1 VQVAYGTLT
10 LSPVIVFGVYA
21 AIVQAKSG
29 SFDAS
34 TLFTSLILIS
44 LLASPLVRILQIVPS
59 FGAAWGC
66 FLRLE
71 EYLEKEDRD
80 DQRLDNSG
88 RKVGPDGESG
98 HDTLIPSCNSGSGK
112 IENPEKLLQNSN
124 SAIHIRDADFG
135 FSDTPQLKNI
145 NLEVRKGEHV
155 VITGQ
160 VGCGKS
166 LLLQAILGE
175 VRSLYGTL
183 RLETCQIG
191 YCGQTPWLENL
202 TVSDNLTRC
211 LPEDPAWRKRLI
223 SACVWDDLIE
233 KEDSYGPIGSGGS
246 KLSGGERQRLVCK
259 PNSMILTSL
268 QRTNTTWHMKAG
280 D

>member
-1 VQVAYGTLT
+1 VHIAYGTLT

-21 AIVQAKSG
+21 AITQAKSG
-29 SFDAS
+29 SFNPS

-59 FGAAWGC
+59 FGAAWGW

-71 EYLEKEDRD
+71 EYLEKEDRE
-80 DQRLDNSG
+80 DQRIDNSD
-88 RKVGPDGESG
+88 RKFAPDDVSE
-98 HDTLIPSCNSGSGK
+98 HDRLIPGCNSGSEE

-135 FSDTPQLKNI
+135 FSDTPQLKHI
-145 NLEVRKGEHV
+145 NFEVRKGEHV

-175 VRSLYGTL
+175 VRPLSETL
-183 RLETCQIG
+183 RLKTCQIG
-191 YCGQTPWLENL
+191 YCG
-202 TVSDNLTRC
+202 
-211 LPEDPAWRKRLI
+211 
-223 SACVWDDLIE
+223 
-233 KEDSYGPIGSGGS
+233 
-246 KLSGGERQRLVCK
+246 
-259 PNSMILTSL
+259 
-268 QRTNTTWHMKAG
+268 
-280 D
+280 